1 MSCGSDE
8 ADRGESDARPD
19 AIRSSATRWD
29 SSRQPAWRG
38 ASTRL
43 IAHPKLF
50 VEIPRPFSIRHRVSD
65 DVESFDLSSIDVVK
79 VTGKNHLGAVG
90 FAEV

>member
-1 MSCGSDE
+1 MRRTAGKATPGQMQFGRQRRDGIV
-8 ADRGESDARPD
+8 RGNRPGG
-19 AIRSSATRWD
+19 
-29 SSRQPAWRG
+29 G
-38 ASTRL
+38 ANTRL

-79 VTGKNHLGAVG
+79 VIGKNYRARCTL
-90 FAEV
+90 FEV